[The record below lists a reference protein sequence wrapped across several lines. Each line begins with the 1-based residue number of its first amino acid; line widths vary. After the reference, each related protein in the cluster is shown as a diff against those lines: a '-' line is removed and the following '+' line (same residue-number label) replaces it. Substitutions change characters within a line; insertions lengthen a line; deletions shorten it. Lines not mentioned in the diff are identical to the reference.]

1 MKNKIFKNLFS
12 SQQSTEQKV
21 KISNIKFPIAEKQ
34 FCYLLT
40 KVIYKRILIDV
51 IYRLDYPS
59 ELTQRF
65 IQKNFLFFNQD
76 GSNIRSIIDLIASAI
91 AYQSKIYLVY
101 NSTLDDLK
109 TPLRIATPK
118 EEIQMDNIMQK
129 QAFLPQGQYIFN
141 GQGIDE
147 AILINAL
154 NQQLYN
160 ILKSTNSQLN
170 ASACPVFKFKD
181 LTRNVALSDQEIVK
195 EQAMQMEEALKS
207 GNGIFMDADSA
218 VDLLQPRTESEQTAL
233 NNYIQTLALISG
245 LPSSYISGILTSG
258 SYNGG
263 SSDSTAIDRALTTM
277 KLQII
282 DPIIEGLFDTFIPYK
297 RDKWIYLYKMN
308 GLISTIDS
316 CTTLSKEEKIKYIKE
331 ILP

>member
-12 SQQSTEQKV
+12 SPQSTEQP
-21 KISNIKFPIAEKQ
+21 KISNVKFPISETE
-34 FCYLLT
+34 FCLLLT

-59 ELTQRF
+59 TLTQRF

-76 GSNIRSIIDLIASAI
+76 GSNIKSIIDLIASAI
-91 AYQSKIYLVY
+91 ASQSKIYLIY

-109 TPLRIATPK
+109 TPLRLATPQEQIK
-118 EEIQMDNIMQK
+118 MDHLIQQ
-129 QAFLPQGQYIFN
+129 QAFLPNGQYIFN

-181 LTRNVALSDQEIVK
+181 LTRNVALSDQEVVQT
-195 EQAMQMEEALKS
+195 QAQQMEEALKS

-316 CTTLSKEEKIKYIKE
+316 CNSLTPEEKTKYIKE

>member
-12 SQQSTEQKV
+12 SPQSTEQQV
-21 KISNIKFPIAEKQ
+21 KIANIKFPIQEQQ
-34 FCYLLT
+34 FCFLLT

-59 ELTQRF
+59 TLTQRF

-76 GSNIRSIIDLIASAI
+76 GSNIKSIIDLIASAI
-91 AYQSKIYLVY
+91 ANQTKIYLIY

-109 TPLRIATPK
+109 TPLRLATPK
-118 EEIQMDNIMQK
+118 EQIQMDKLLQQ

-181 LTRNVALSDQEIVK
+181 LTRNVALSDQEIVQT
-195 EQAMQMEEALKS
+195 QAQQMEEALKS

-316 CTTLSKEEKIKYIKE
+316 CASLSEEEKIKYIKE

>member
-12 SQQSTEQKV
+12 SPQSTEQP
-21 KISNIKFPIAEKQ
+21 KISNVKFPIQEQQ
-34 FCYLLT
+34 FCLLLT

-59 ELTQRF
+59 QLTQRF

-76 GSNIRSIIDLIASAI
+76 GSNIKSIIDLIASAI
-91 AYQSKIYLVY
+91 AHQSKIYLIY

-109 TPLRIATPK
+109 TPLRLATPQEQIK
-118 EEIQMDNIMQK
+118 MDHLMQQ

-181 LTRNVALSDQEIVK
+181 LTRNVALSDQEVVQT
-195 EQAMQMEEALKS
+195 QAQQMEDALKS

-316 CTTLSKEEKIKYIKE
+316 CVSLTPEEKVKYIKE